1 MTPIPYE
8 IVTIIS
14 GFAGFNIGLFVVMS
28 FISRGMRFYVE
39 AFLLNRHGGRARDIM
54 EQRLGLWAAVRAA
67 VIVIGF
73 VIVVR
78 VF

>member
-1 MTPIPYE
+1 MTI
-8 IVTIIS
+8 TS
-14 GFAGFNIGLFVVMS
+14 GFAGLNIGLFIVLS
-28 FISRGMRFYVE
+28 LISRGMRFYVE
-39 AFLLNRHGGRARDIM
+39 AFLLNRYGSRARDIM

-73 VIVVR
+73 VIVAH